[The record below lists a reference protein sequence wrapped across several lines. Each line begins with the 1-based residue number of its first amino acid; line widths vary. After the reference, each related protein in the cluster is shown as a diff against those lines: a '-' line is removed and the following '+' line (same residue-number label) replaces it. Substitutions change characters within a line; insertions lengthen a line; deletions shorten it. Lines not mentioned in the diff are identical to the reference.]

1 MQAFCKLLD
10 GVLKKHGTDDIMF
23 QRNVE
28 ALVWDLVKEDLIKAE
43 VFQKHPNITFSNI
56 FQIFCLYNRFCDPIS
71 SGAGD
76 PGGPGGPGPPLE
88 LGMYGVKILNFHKL
102 SLILLIGPP
111 LIKIVPS
118 PLRIG
123 VKYIFPE

>member
-43 VFQKHPNITFSNI
+43 VFQKHPNIIFSNI
-56 FQIFCLYNRFCDPIS
+56 FQMFCLYNRFCDPTS
-71 SGAGD
+71 L
-76 PGGPGGPGPPLE
+76 PL
-88 LGMYGVKILNFHKL
+88 KLNYDRAKL
-102 SLILLIGPP
+102 FFSKLDIP
-111 LIKIVPS
+111 LTTRVQES
-118 PLRIG
+118 
-123 VKYIFPE
+123 FSTDEFF